1 MLSHFFHY
9 KVLPLEL
16 FPTIAFLTRIE
27 MVPKSPESKCLFA
40 LGIDRLSTLDRRFWP
55 QKCSF

>member
-16 FPTIAFLTRIE
+16 FPTIAFFTRIE
-27 MVPKSPESKCLFA
+27 MVPKSPESKYLFA
-40 LGIDRLSTLDRRFWP
+40 RDIGGLTS
-55 QKCSF
+55 

>member
-9 KVLPLEL
+9 KVLSFEL

-27 MVPKSPESKCLFA
+27 MVV
-40 LGIDRLSTLDRRFWP
+40 GINNCGKVTI
-55 QKCSF
+55 